1 MGKMTLFSLGDQ
13 AVHGGNNQRIGNDPD
28 CNQKI
33 GQGFFQTPEGY
44 HMRGSKQGEG
54 NADKQRRL
62 ILTSGVTQTAQDQ
75 YYDAEDEIGQVDW
88 V

>member
-1 MGKMTLFSLGDQ
+1 
-13 AVHGGNNQRIGNDPD
+13 
-28 CNQKI
+28 
-33 GQGFFQTPEGY
+33 
-44 HMRGSKQGEG
+44 MRGSKDGEG

-62 ILTSGVTQTAQDQ
+62 ILTSGVTETAQDQ